1 MPVGV
6 FDVKYDA
13 RENQRFRRFR
23 GQPCISPA
31 IEYRP
36 SITCVITCKGR
47 LAHLQKTLPLLLEQ
61 SYPALF
67 EVVVVDYG
75 DPDDCFQWCVRVGHP
90 RLIALRILNNTD
102 PFNLSRARNCGA
114 NFRPADLFL
123 FADADSLVHRQFLLA
138 VSQYFKPVG
147 SVLAKR
153 HCHDRNI
160 DTCGLCLVRSEI
172 FHRVRGYDEDFN
184 GWGPEDS
191 DFYSR
196 VARLGVVI
204 SFPVWL
210 YPTTI
215 SHSNAL
221 RTRFYNE
228 KNLGR
233 SAAQG
238 GWQMARSNRVVNPWG
253 YGRAQVFAGVPGDG
267 ILRLCVTEPNH
278 GSCESPGTMRQDA
291 PVRD

>member
-1 MPVGV
+1 M
-6 FDVKYDA
+6 KYNA
-13 RENQRFRRFR
+13 KENQRIRRFHV
-23 GQPCISPA
+23 QPSISPA

-47 LAHLQKTLPLLLEQ
+47 LTHLQKTLPLLLEQ

-90 RLIALRILNNTD
+90 RLMALRILDNTD
-102 PFNLSRARNCGA
+102 RFNLSRARNCGA

-138 VSQYFKPVG
+138 VSQYFKSVN

-153 HCHDRNI
+153 NCHDRNI
-160 DTCGLCLVRSEI
+160 DTCGLCMVRSEI
-172 FHRVRGYDEDFN
+172 FHRVRGYDEAFN

-196 VARLGVVI
+196 VGRLGVVI

-210 YPTTI
+210 YPATI
-215 SHSNAL
+215 SHSNVL

-233 SAAQG
+233 SAAKG
-238 GWQMARSNRVVNPWG
+238 GQQMARSNRVVNPWG
-253 YGRAQVFAGVPGDG
+253 YGRAQALAGLPDG
-267 ILRLCVTEPNH
+267 KTLRLDIAEPVSS
-278 GSCESPGTMRQDA
+278 GSCEATGVM
-291 PVRD
+291 